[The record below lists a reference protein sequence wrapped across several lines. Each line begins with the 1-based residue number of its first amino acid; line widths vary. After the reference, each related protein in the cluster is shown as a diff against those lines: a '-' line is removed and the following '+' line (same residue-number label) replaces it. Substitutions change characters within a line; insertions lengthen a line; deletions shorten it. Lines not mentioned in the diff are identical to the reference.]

1 MKRKLLTRI
10 GGIQTKIQ
18 ERRVGAGLRNL
29 EQKLQNKLAEL
40 LKQEELMWF
49 QRSRAK
55 WLADGDRNTLYYH
68 LKATIRRRRNNIIM
82 LRNSDKEWVED
93 PSTLHNMV
101 TEFYKNL
108 FSKPNEECEWF
119 QTNITYPRLEV
130 SSLAKLENVPDSEE
144 IKYALFSMS
153 PWKAPGPDGYP
164 AGFYQ
169 QAWNIVGEGVVDFVK
184 LAWQNPMMLENINCT
199 DICLIP
205 KVAQPEFV
213 NQFRPI
219 SLCNRLYK
227 VVSKVVVNQ
236 LKEFIPVIISPYQ
249 TGFVPGRSIHEN
261 IVVAQELLHSR
272 NRMTGKRGYFAIKVD
287 LAKAYDMLRW
297 DFIHKTLQEVG
308 FPPGMIEVIMHG
320 VTTVTTNVKWNGAR
334 TEYFRPY
341 RGIRQGDPMS
351 PYLFVLCMDKLSHMI
366 SQAVD
371 GGKWVGIR
379 AGRAGPIISHLMFA
393 DDLLLYGKATAEHM
407 QCVIKVLDDFC
418 ILSGQKVSQEKTSI
432 LFSKNV
438 PQEVKT
444 MLQNI
449 SGFRVT
455 SSLGK
460 YLGVPLTGRAPKR
473 GDYQYIIEQLQ
484 SKLTAW
490 KAKNLSFA
498 GRVKLAKSVMEAMPI
513 YPMMTAIIPNS
524 ILQEVQRLQRDFIW
538 GDSIHGIKHHA
549 VRWELISTPK
559 YRGGLGLRRLEIMNK
574 ACLMKLGWE
583 LNHNDVGL
591 WSAVLE
597 GKYGRDINN
606 LVNAQAKN
614 NDSSLWRIL
623 VHLQQDI
630 DRFSCWAVGD
640 GSKVHAWESF
650 WIEPGLRICDLNVN
664 IPINLMHA
672 NKLYAI
678 PPPCGDNGNDI
689 KVWPAG
695 KSDRFSVNSAY
706 ALLSKDR
713 QHMCEDVWS
722 KIWKLLP
729 ERVRSFVWLMKHDR
743 VLTRDCSKC
752 IGVWLCSV
760 DQQSRELFFTSDLQ
774 QWIKFS
780 INGAIGGIGI
790 ENWSSFWA
798 IACHSF
804 GSAKTADNI
813 VQVRNNVRQN
823 IGWIP
828 PKVDWVVVN
837 TDGARSSTGSCGC
850 GGVVRNKHEKI
861 SL

>member
-1 MKRKLLTRI
+1 
-10 GGIQTKIQ
+10 
-18 ERRVGAGLRNL
+18 
-29 EQKLQNKLAEL
+29 
-40 LKQEELMWF
+40 
-49 QRSRAK
+49 
-55 WLADGDRNTLYYH
+55 
-68 LKATIRRRRNNIIM
+68 
-82 LRNSDKEWVED
+82 
-93 PSTLHNMV
+93 
-101 TEFYKNL
+101 
-108 FSKPNEECEWF
+108 
-119 QTNITYPRLEV
+119 
-130 SSLAKLENVPDSEE
+130 
-144 IKYALFSMS
+144 
-153 PWKAPGPDGYP
+153 
-164 AGFYQ
+164 
-169 QAWNIVGEGVVDFVK
+169 
-184 LAWQNPMMLENINCT
+184 
-199 DICLIP
+199 
-205 KVAQPEFV
+205 
-213 NQFRPI
+213 
-219 SLCNRLYK
+219 
-227 VVSKVVVNQ
+227 
-236 LKEFIPVIISPYQ
+236 
-249 TGFVPGRSIHEN
+249 
-261 IVVAQELLHSR
+261 
-272 NRMTGKRGYFAIKVD
+272 
-287 LAKAYDMLRW
+287 
-297 DFIHKTLQEVG
+297 
-308 FPPGMIEVIMHG
+308 
-320 VTTVTTNVKWNGAR
+320 
-334 TEYFRPY
+334 
-341 RGIRQGDPMS
+341 MS

-393 DDLLLYGKATAEHM
+393 DDLLLYGKATVEHM

-418 ILSGQKVSQEKTSI
+418 ILSGQMVSQEKTSI

-455 SSLGK
+455 SSLEK

-490 KAKNLSFA
+490 KAENLSFA
-498 GRVKLAKSVMEAMPI
+498 GRVKLSKSVMEAMPI

-538 GDSIHGIKHHA
+538 GDSIHGRKHHA

-583 LNHNDVGL
+583 LNHNDIGL
-591 WSAVLE
+591 WSVVLK
-597 GKYGRDINN
+597 GKYGRGINN

-630 DRFSCWAVGD
+630 DRFSCWTVGD

-672 NKLYAI
+672 TVSELSTI
-678 PPPCGDNGNDI
+678 E
-689 KVWPAG
+689 G

-713 QHMCEDVWS
+713 QHMCEDVW
-722 KIWKLLP
+722 KTEL
-729 ERVRSFVWLMKHDR
+729 H
-743 VLTRDCSKC
+743 VLRDCPKC

-760 DQQSRELFFTSDLQ
+760 DQSRELFFTSDLQ
-774 QWIKFS
+774 QWIKLN

-798 IACHSF
+798 IACHSIWKRYNKEAHD
-804 GSAKTADNI
+804 GSFNRPYNPHVVIKNYARDYNIAKTADNI

-823 IGWIP
+823 I
-828 PKVDWVVVN
+828 
-837 TDGARSSTGSCGC
+837 DGARSSTGSCGC
-850 GGVVRNKHEKI
+850 GGVVRDSSGEWLKGYARGLGDCNIIMTELWGILEGLRLAWRLGFRHVELRSDSLGVVKTLGNEECVITEGWSVLKHIRRLMKLEWEVLVCHTYREANRCADALAHLGLSWWHLLARHLWRITLKLDEAENTVWSLRAAQLPPRAAQILEKNRLGYLAVARRAA
-861 SL
+861 SLARRAGARTLFIGV